1 VTPELPNRAIRT
13 ERRNKRRRPEHSMSL
28 GGISGLG
35 VEGDVVAEHE
45 GVRDGF
51 RQVEVELVCDL
62 DGASHSSGQSV
73 YVVGTR

>member
-1 VTPELPNRAIRT
+1 
-13 ERRNKRRRPEHSMSL
+13 MSL